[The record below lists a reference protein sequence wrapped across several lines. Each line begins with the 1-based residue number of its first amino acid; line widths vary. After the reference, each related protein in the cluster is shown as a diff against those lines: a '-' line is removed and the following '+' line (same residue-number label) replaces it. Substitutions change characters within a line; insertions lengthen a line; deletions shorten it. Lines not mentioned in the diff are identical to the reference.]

1 MWEIQPVGGKSHQ
14 NGIFLAFFEKM
25 PGGRAVRLAGVVFKS
40 VAGKNF
46 GFGRKAEKLKR
57 PTGTRTG

>member
-1 MWEIQPVGGKSHQ
+1 MRQ

-25 PGGRAVRLAGVVFKS
+25 PGGCAVGLVRVFFKS
-40 VAGKNF
+40 LAGKNF
-46 GFGRKAEKLKR
+46 GFRRKAEKLKR